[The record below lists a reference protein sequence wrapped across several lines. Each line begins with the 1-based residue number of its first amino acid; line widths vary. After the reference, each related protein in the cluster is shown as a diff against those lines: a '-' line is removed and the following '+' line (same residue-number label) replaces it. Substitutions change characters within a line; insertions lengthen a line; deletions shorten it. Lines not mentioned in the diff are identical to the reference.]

1 MPVLLMVLLL
11 AAWLPAQAATPAEER
26 LIRDLQRIARDS
38 NQGTPRAISP
48 DITDQ
53 GFTVDGRTLINHL
66 SVRPAHAEQMRR
78 NPAAVRRQLATSV
91 CTNANF
97 RLLLSHGAVLRYQ
110 FSEDSSNW
118 PVASES
124 FMAEDC
130 ADRQE
135 GR

>member
-1 MPVLLMVLLL
+1 MRALMMVVLL
-11 AAWLPAQAATPAEER
+11 AAWLPTQAATSGEER
-26 LIRDLQRIARDS
+26 LIRDLQRIARES
-38 NQGTPRAISP
+38 NQGTPRPISP

-66 SVRPAHAEQMRR
+66 SVRSAHAEQMRH
-78 NPAAVRRQLATSV
+78 NPAAVRRQLQTSV
-91 CTNANF
+91 CGNANF

-110 FSEDSSNW
+110 FSEAGSNW

-130 ADRQE
+130 A
-135 GR
+135 GP